1 MTELFI
7 SNFYIFFTIIS
18 QIKEARQS
26 DKSPVGKKKAHNR
39 GRLKL
44 DTWRLSFTY
53 IKSQKHSR
61 MKIFAKITSRQIGF

>member
-26 DKSPVGKKKAHNR
+26 DKSPVGKKAHNR

-61 MKIFAKITSRQIGF
+61 MKIFAKITSRQIGS